1 MHCPGHGLRYPKF
14 VVGPEVC
21 GATRDLKFVD
31 GHDVNARV
39 RLEDVCLVGL
49 RNLCAP
55 VCADPVDLQGR
66 LGCGALGARALGRL
80 QTRGPFGQSE
90 SGSASLSTSR
100 ALDSE
105 LEALHG
111 CT

>member
-1 MHCPGHGLRYPKF
+1 MIHRCHPKF

-21 GATRDLKFVD
+21 GATRDLTFVD

-39 RLEDVCLVGL
+39 RLEDVCLVDETCAHRLVRTPWTCKGGSAAGRWVCGL
-49 RNLCAP
+49 SADFKLEGPSDSPSRAP
-55 VCADPVDLQGR
+55 
-66 LGCGALGARALGRL
+66 
-80 QTRGPFGQSE
+80 SE
-90 SGSASLSTSR
+90 PGSASLSASR

-105 LEALHG
+105 LEALQG